1 METKESL
8 QKKIRSLQFQIE
20 SLETDIYQKTVLKNK
35 GKRLIKEYSKQLD
48 DFCVSNETEDKN
60 GN

>member
-20 SLETDIYQKTVLKNK
+20 SLEIDIYQKTVLKNK

-48 DFCVSNETEDKN
+48 DLCVEDKA
-60 GN
+60 